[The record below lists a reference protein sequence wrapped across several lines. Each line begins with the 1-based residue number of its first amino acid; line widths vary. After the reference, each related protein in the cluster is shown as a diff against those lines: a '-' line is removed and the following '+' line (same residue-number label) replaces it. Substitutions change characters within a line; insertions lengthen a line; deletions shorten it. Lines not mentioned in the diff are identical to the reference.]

1 LTTPDNKDFNEQ
13 NRKILLDFMTAAEK
27 NDDDI
32 SGSIIATIS
41 QFLLNMRV
49 SIYRKAGKEMS
60 ITPFEI
66 IQSQIDE
73 LRRCVIDLEAYKERL
88 TKGVTHQ

>member
-1 LTTPDNKDFNEQ
+1 MTKPDNKDFNEQ
-13 NRKILLDFMTAAEK
+13 NRKILSDFIKDAEK
-27 NDDDI
+27 NDDDL
-32 SGSIIATIS
+32 SGSVIATIT
-41 QFLLNMRV
+41 QFLINLRI
-49 SIYRKAGKEMS
+49 SIRNKAREDNWV
-60 ITPFEI
+60 TPCEI